1 MLSKEE
7 ILLIIYFIVVILLL
21 TAFVIVFFVVYQRRK
36 NKMLKEQ
43 FEAKQRFELE
53 ISQSRLE
60 MQEQTLKNVG
70 WELHDNIGQLLS
82 LANMQ
87 LNIFSRKLPEA
98 EKNSALEIK
107 ETVSNSLQ
115 EVRSLSKSLNNQVI
129 GYAGLVVSVENEL
142 ARFQRMGVIEA
153 ELKVTGEKQE
163 IPQQHSIILFRILQE
178 FFSNVIKHAKASTLN
193 VHISFTSEEI
203 IITAKDNGQGFDMEA
218 VKKNSGLFNME
229 SRAALIQAKFEL
241 ETSMGAGTSLSLRY
255 SLMGQQD
262 E

>member
-1 MLSKEE
+1 MLTKEE
-7 ILLIIYFIVVILLL
+7 LLLIIYFIVVILLL

-36 NKMLKEQ
+36 NKMLQEQ
-43 FEAKQRFELE
+43 FEAKQRFERE
-53 ISQSRLE
+53 IASSRIE

-82 LANMQ
+82 VANMQ
-87 LNIFSRKLPEA
+87 LNMFSKNYPKA
-98 EKNSALEIK
+98 EKSSVLEIK

-129 GYAGLVVSVENEL
+129 GYAGLVVSIENEL
-142 ARFQRMGVIEA
+142 ARFQRMGVIETQL
-153 ELKVTGEKQE
+153 EMTGEKQE

-178 FFSNVIKHAKASTLN
+178 FFSNVIKHAEASTLI
-193 VHISFTSEEI
+193 VRIAFTSEEI
-203 IITAKDNGQGFDMEA
+203 MITAKDNGQGFDMEA

-229 SRAALIQAKFEL
+229 SRAALIKAKFEL
-241 ETSMGAGTSLSLRY
+241 ETSIAVGTSLYLRY
-255 SLMGQQD
+255 SLKGHQD

>member
-7 ILLIIYFIVVILLL
+7 ILLIIYFVLVILLL
-21 TAFVIVFFVVYQRRK
+21 TAFVILFFVIYQRRK
-36 NKMLKEQ
+36 NKLLEEK
-43 FEAKQRFELE
+43 FEAKQRFERE

-82 LANMQ
+82 VANMQ
-87 LNIFSRKLPEA
+87 LNIFSKNLPEA
-98 EKNSALEIK
+98 EKTSVLEIK
-107 ETVSNSLQ
+107 ETVASSLQ

-142 ARFQRMGVIEA
+142 ERFQRMGVIETQL
-153 ELKVTGEKQE
+153 EITGERQE

-178 FFSNVIKHAKASTLN
+178 FFANVIKHAKASALE
-193 VHISFTSEEI
+193 VHIAFTSEEI
-203 IITAKDNGQGFDMEA
+203 IITAKDNGQGFDLEE
-218 VKKNSGLFNME
+218 VQKNSGLFNME
-229 SRAALIQAKFEL
+229 SRAALIQTKFKL
-241 ETSMGAGTSLSLRY
+241 ESAMGAGTFLSLRY